1 MLSFHRYAAAALL
14 ALGLQ
19 PSAQAHDTWFE
30 LRPAPQPGELR
41 LALGTGNRFPV
52 MEFPL
57 GIEQL
62 RLSGCRGETATP
74 SPLAHDGDEAQALRL
89 RVAGRGRRGALS
101 CWAQTQ
107 AFDVELTPPLV
118 ALYLKEIQAPPT
130 VRQAWA
136 EQQRR
141 GQRWTERYTKHARIE
156 LPDAA
161 GRLPAA
167 SPSGMALDLLL
178 LGGPRPLRAGDTVDF
193 QLLRDGQPLA
203 GQALELH
210 GEHGALGFWRRSDA
224 EGRVRFTLPLAGRWV
239 LRGTELRLA
248 ESADVLW
255 DSRFVTLAFEVGP
268 AAVKTAAASRLK
280 ARSASQAAASAAISA
295 EPPAKTTTRY
305 NQVRRSA

>member
-1 MLSFHRYAAAALL
+1 MRPLNRLAAAALL

-19 PSAQAHDTWFE
+19 ASAQAHDTWFE
-30 LRPAPQPGELR
+30 LRSAPPTDELR

-62 RLSGCRGETATP
+62 RLSGCRGEAVTP

-89 RVAGRGRRGALS
+89 RGAGLAAGRGALS

-107 AFDVELTPPLV
+107 AFVAELTPPLV
-118 ALYLKEIQAPPT
+118 ALYLKEIQAPTT

-141 GQRWTERYTKHARIE
+141 GQTWTERYTKHARIE

-161 GRLPAA
+161 GRLGAT

-178 LGGPRPLRAGDTVDF
+178 LGEPRSLHAGDTVDF

-210 GEHGALGFWRRSDA
+210 GEHGALGFWRRTDA

-255 DSRFVTLAFEVGP
+255 DSRFVTLAFSVG
-268 AAVKTAAASRLK
+268 AATVKTAAARD
-280 ARSASQAAASAAISA
+280 
-295 EPPAKTTTRY
+295 
-305 NQVRRSA
+305 

>member
-1 MLSFHRYAAAALL
+1 M
-14 ALGLQ
+14 
-19 PSAQAHDTWFE
+19 
-30 LRPAPQPGELR
+30 
-41 LALGTGNRFPV
+41 
-52 MEFPL
+52 
-57 GIEQL
+57 
-62 RLSGCRGETATP
+62 
-74 SPLAHDGDEAQALRL
+74 
-89 RVAGRGRRGALS
+89 
-101 CWAQTQ
+101 
-107 AFDVELTPPLV
+107 
-118 ALYLKEIQAPPT
+118 
-130 VRQAWA
+130 RQAWA

-141 GQRWTERYTKHARIE
+141 GRRWTERYTKHARIE

-178 LGGPRPLRAGDTVDF
+178 LGAPRALRAGDTVDF

-239 LRGTELRLA
+239 RARHGAALGRIGRRAVGQPLRDAGFRGRPGRRQNG
-248 ESADVLW
+248 S
-255 DSRFVTLAFEVGP
+255 SF
-268 AAVKTAAASRLK
+268 RLK

-295 EPPAKTTTRY
+295 EPPAKTTIRY

>member
-1 MLSFHRYAAAALL
+1 MPPFNRALPVRRSAALL
-14 ALGLQ
+14 ALCLLG
-19 PSAQAHDTWFE
+19 PAQAHDTWFE
-30 LRPAPQPGELR
+30 PRPSPQPHELH

-62 RLSGCRGETATP
+62 RLSGCRSDTAAP
-74 SPLAHDGDEAQALRL
+74 LPLAHDGDETQALRL
-89 RVAGRGRRGALS
+89 RVAQAPSGGALS

-107 AFDVELTPPLV
+107 AFDAELTPALV
-118 ALYLKEIQAPPT
+118 ALYLKEIQAPAD

-136 EQQRR
+136 EQRAQGR
-141 GQRWTERYTKHARIE
+141 RWTERYTKHARIE

-161 GRLPAA
+161 GRLGAA
-167 SPSGMALDLLL
+167 APSGLALDLLL
-178 LGGPRPLRAGDTVDF
+178 QGAPRTLRAGDTVDL

-239 LRGTELRLA
+239 VRGTELRRS

-255 DSRFVTLAFEVGP
+255 DSRFVTLAFDVGP
-268 AAVKTAAASRLK
+268 AAVKTAS
-280 ARSASQAAASAAISA
+280 ARD
-295 EPPAKTTTRY
+295 
-305 NQVRRSA
+305 

>member
-1 MLSFHRYAAAALL
+1 MPCFHRLAAAALL
-14 ALGLQ
+14 AS
-19 PSAQAHDTWFE
+19 SALLPADAHDTWFE
-30 LRPAPQPGELR
+30 RRQPLLPGELR

-62 RLSGCRGETATP
+62 RLSGCRGDAEAP
-74 SPLAHDGDEAQALRL
+74 SLLAHDGDEAHALRL
-89 RVAGRGRRGALS
+89 RAAPGGSGALS

-107 AFDVELTPPLV
+107 AFDAELTPQLV
-118 ALYLKEIQAPPT
+118 TLYLKEIQAPQA
-130 VRQAWA
+130 VHQAWA
-136 EQQRR
+136 AQRAQ

-156 LPDAA
+156 LANA
-161 GRLPAA
+161 TGMHHAA

-178 LGGPRPLRAGDTVDF
+178 LGTPRALRAGDAVEF

-224 EGRVRFTLPLAGRWV
+224 DGRVRFTLPLAGRWV
-239 LRGTELRLA
+239 LRGTELRLS

-255 DSRFVTLAFEVGP
+255 ESRFVTLAFEAN
-268 AAVKTAAASRLK
+268 AAPIKTAT
-280 ARSASQAAASAAISA
+280 ARD
-295 EPPAKTTTRY
+295 
-305 NQVRRSA
+305 

>member
-1 MLSFHRYAAAALL
+1 MPPFNRFAAAGLL
-14 ALGLQ
+14 ALCLQ
-19 PSAQAHDTWFE
+19 PPAQAHDTWFE

-62 RLSGCRGETATP
+62 RLSGCRAEAATA
-74 SPLAHDGDEAQALRL
+74 SPLAHDGDETRALRL
-89 RVAGRGRRGALS
+89 RLAGNVGEPGALS

-107 AFDVELTPPLV
+107 SFQVELAPPLV
-118 ALYLKEIQAPPT
+118 AQYLKEIQAPPA

-161 GRLPAA
+161 GRLGAEA
-167 SPSGMALDLLL
+167 PSGMAMDLLL
-178 LGGPRPLRAGDTVDF
+178 LGAPRPLRAGDTVDF

-210 GEHGALGFWRRSDA
+210 GAHGPLGFWRRSDA

-248 ESADVLW
+248 ESAEVLW

-268 AAVKTAAASRLK
+268 AAVKTAAASD
-280 ARSASQAAASAAISA
+280 
-295 EPPAKTTTRY
+295 
-305 NQVRRSA
+305 